1 MEAKNFRIGNLVE
14 EPKGCTHKIE
24 RIDETSTRVRHGLKI
39 TEAHLLC
46 FGFKKHKLGGAHW
59 YTKSCGKHKPE
70 LITNDIG
77 KDAYSTKLQF
87 VFMDTYDNIKLRYVH
102 QVQNLFFALTGKE
115 LEMKVERSTCG

>member
-24 RIDETSTRVRHGLKI
+24 RIDETSTRVRHGLRI
-39 TEAHLLC
+39 TEAHLLG
-46 FGFKKHKLGGAHW
+46 FGFKKHKLGNAHW

-102 QVQNLFFALTGKE
+102 QVQNLFFALTGRE

>member
-24 RIDETSTRVRHGLKI
+24 RIDETSTRVRQGLKI
-39 TEAHLLC
+39 TEAHLLG
-46 FGFKKHKLGGAHW
+46 FGFKKHKLGADHW
-59 YTKSCGKHKPE
+59 YTKSCGKHMPE

-102 QVQNLFFALTGKE
+102 QVQNLFFALTGRE